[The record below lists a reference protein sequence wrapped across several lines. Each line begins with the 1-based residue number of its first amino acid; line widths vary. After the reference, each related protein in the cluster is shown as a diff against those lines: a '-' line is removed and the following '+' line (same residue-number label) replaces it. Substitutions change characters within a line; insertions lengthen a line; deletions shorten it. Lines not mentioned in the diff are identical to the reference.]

1 MTTETIKVPD
11 IGDFKDVEVIEIFV
25 AEGDVVE
32 ADDPLFSVESDK
44 SVMDIPAP
52 QAGTVGKLLLKEGD
66 KVSEGAEVCE
76 LVLGDGG
83 KADTDDTS
91 AKETAAEPESASAA
105 DEKPA
110 AQADDKSSSKPSA
123 DAKSVSKPEGNYDY
137 DVVVIGA
144 GPGGYSAAFRAA
156 DLGLK
161 VAMVERYPN
170 LGGVCLN
177 VGCIPSKALLHAA
190 KTMRDAAGFAD
201 HGITFAKPKVDV
213 EKLSEWKDGVVKKLT
228 GGLAGMAKRR
238 KVTTLHGWAEFSGA
252 NSIVV
257 KPEDGEEQTVSFQHC
272 IVACGSVPV
281 QLPFMPND
289 DERVWDSTDALKL
302 STIPKKL
309 LVVGGGIIGLE
320 MATVYS
326 ALGTEITVVE
336 MLNAI
341 VPGADA
347 DLVKPLRKR
356 LEGHGFNI
364 HLKTSV
370 TAVKAN
376 KKALSVTFEGD
387 SPPAE
392 TNYDAILV
400 GVGRRSLAPS
410 LNLAA
415 AGLQATDRGMIE
427 VDSQCRSSV
436 PSILAIGDCTPGP
449 GLAHRATHMAH
460 VAAEVCAGEKAH
472 FDARVIPSVAYT
484 DPEIAWVGET
494 EASLKAAG
502 VKYDKGEFP
511 WMASG
516 RAIASHADDGKTKL
530 LFDKDSGRIV
540 GGGVVGSHA
549 GDLIGE
555 ICLAIEMGCEAE
567 DVALTVHAHPT
578 LGETVGLAAEVA
590 LGTVTDI

>member
-1 MTTETIKVPD
+1 MMTTETINVPD
-11 IGDFKDVEVIEIFV
+11 IGEFKDVEVIEIFV
-25 AEGDVVE
+25 SEGDVVA

-52 QAGTVGKLLLKEGD
+52 KSGTVSKILLKEGD
-66 KVSEGAEVCE
+66 KVSEGSPVCE
-76 LVLGDGG
+76 LELAEESGSE
-83 KADTDDTS
+83 ATS
-91 AKETAAEPESASAA
+91 ASTPKAEPDNAQREESQAA
-105 DEKPA
+105 ATPRKHVEAGEPDSG
-110 AQADDKSSSKPSA
+110 D
-123 DAKSVSKPEGNYDY
+123 YDY

-190 KTMRDAAGFAD
+190 KTLRDAEGFASN
-201 HGITFAKPKVDV
+201 GIVFGKPKVDI

-238 KVTTLHGWAEFSGA
+238 KVTTLHGWAEFADAHSVVVNPVEGA
-252 NSIVV
+252 
-257 KPEDGEEQTVSFQHC
+257 KGEPQTVTFRHC
-272 IVACGSVPV
+272 IVSCGSVPV

-289 DERVWDSTDALKL
+289 DDRIWDSTDALKL
-302 STIPKKL
+302 TSVPKHL

-336 MLNAI
+336 MLDAI

-347 DLVKPLRKR
+347 DLVKPLKKR
-356 LEGHGFNI
+356 FDNYGFNI
-364 HLKTSV
+364 HLKTRV

-376 KKALSVTFEGD
+376 KKALSVTFEGE
-387 SPPAE
+387 SLPEANE
-392 TNYDAILV
+392 FDAILV

-415 AGLQATDRGMIE
+415 AGLEADERGMIA
-427 VDSQCRSSV
+427 VDSQCRSQVS
-436 PSILAIGDCTPGP
+436 SILAIGDCTPGP

-494 EASLKAAG
+494 EASLKASGA
-502 VKYDKGEFP
+502 KYSKGEFP

-530 LFDKDSGRIV
+530 LFDKETGRIV
-540 GGGVVGSHA
+540 GGGIVGSHA

-555 ICLAIEMGCEAE
+555 VCLAIEMGCDAE
-567 DVALTVHAHPT
+567 DIALTVHAHPT